1 MGNKTPQKK
10 VVDNLEKF
18 YNSRG
23 EVINF
28 FRDYAKMI
36 LDASYKIKQEGTK
49 QEEREQTAAGLKI
62 LTVKQMLQIL
72 TIALAQVK
80 AGNNSERLL
89 NEIR

>member
-1 MGNKTPQKK
+1 MIKLPNKK

-62 LTVKQMLQIL
+62 LTVKKMLQIL

>member
-1 MGNKTPQKK
+1 MIKFPNKK

-49 QEEREQTAAGLKI
+49 QEERE
-62 LTVKQMLQIL
+62 
-72 TIALAQVK
+72 
-80 AGNNSERLL
+80 
-89 NEIR
+89 

>member
-1 MGNKTPQKK
+1 MIKLPNKK
-10 VVDNLEKF
+10 VVDNLGKF

>member
-1 MGNKTPQKK
+1 MIKLPNKK

-28 FRDYAKMI
+28 FGDYAKMI

-49 QEEREQTAAGLKI
+49 QEEGEQTAAGLKI